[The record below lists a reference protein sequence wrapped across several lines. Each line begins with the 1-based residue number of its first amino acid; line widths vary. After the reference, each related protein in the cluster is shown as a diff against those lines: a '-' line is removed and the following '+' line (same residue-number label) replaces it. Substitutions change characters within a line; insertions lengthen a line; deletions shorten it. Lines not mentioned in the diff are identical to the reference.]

1 MESTKIYQTL
11 LGYLN
16 LTELDFF
23 VRQLLYSCATIDQL
37 SSAAARRLKQ
47 A

>member
-1 MESTKIYQTL
+1 MESTLIYQTL

-23 VRQLLYSCATIDQL
+23 LRQLLYSRTTIDQL
-37 SSAAARRLKQ
+37 SSAVARR
-47 A
+47 

>member
-1 MESTKIYQTL
+1 MESTLIDQTL

-16 LTELDFF
+16 LTVLDFF
-23 VRQLLYSCATIDQL
+23 VRQLLHSRATIDQL

>member
-1 MESTKIYQTL
+1 MEPTLIYQTL

-16 LTELDFF
+16 VTELDFF
-23 VRQLLYSCATIDQL
+23 VRQLLYSRATIDQL

>member
-1 MESTKIYQTL
+1 MESTLIYQTL

-23 VRQLLYSCATIDQL
+23 LRQLLYSRATIDQL
-37 SSAAARRLKQ
+37 SSAVARR
-47 A
+47 

>member
-1 MESTKIYQTL
+1 MESTLIYQTL
-11 LGYLN
+11 LGFLN

-23 VRQLLYSCATIDQL
+23 VRQLLYSRATIDQL
-37 SSAAARRLKQ
+37 NSAAARRLKQ

>member
-1 MESTKIYQTL
+1 MESALIYETL

-23 VRQLLYSCATIDQL
+23 VRQLLYNRATIDQL

>member
-1 MESTKIYQTL
+1 MESTLIYQTL

-23 VRQLLYSCATIDQL
+23 LRQLFYSRATIDQL
-37 SSAAARRLKQ
+37 SSAVARR
-47 A
+47 